1 MPPWRSF
8 RKSVSQPSSAPAS
21 NDLFLL
27 NTLCDAVFVLST
39 LVTGLK
45 NSVIV
50 GNNSEY
56 LSNLT
61 NWINP
66 RRSEN
71 DWELCWRKSRDGWDM
86 NKFHSLCDEKGPTI
100 TIVKVGNYIFGGYTS
115 LSWRMSTGKYS
126 RLRCLKEHPP
136 NLNNFLLYLK
146 RIYQIENNAST
157 VKNKWEPLVAL
168 YKPFDLS
175 LQNLIKNKYL
185 LYISLLF
192 CLVSTVPLYPWEKK
206 GNERAGREKG
216 KNGPE
221 VLTSLF
227 AFSLLLSSQLMLCLL
242 LDVCGFFCF
251 CFCFF
256 FFGGGSFFSHSLL
269 VFNLLLLL
277 LLK

>member
-1 MPPWRSF
+1 M
-8 RKSVSQPSSAPAS
+8 
-21 NDLFLL
+21 
-27 NTLCDAVFVLST
+27 
-39 LVTGLK
+39 
-45 NSVIV
+45 

-86 NKFHSLCDEKGPTI
+86 NSNKFHSLCDEKGPTI

-115 LSWRMSTGKYS
+115 LSWRKSAGKYS
-126 RLRCLKEHPP
+126 RLCCLKEHPP

-242 LDVCGFFCF
+242 LDVCVFFV
-251 CFCFF
+251 CFF
-256 FFGGGSFFSHSLL
+256 FVCFFFWGGGVFLLSL
-269 VFNLLLLL
+269 FTCI
-277 LLK
+277 